1 MDHDADVLDHVRV
14 GERRTSPTSMV
25 LEMAA
30 STRRMILPE
39 RVLGMS
45 GTIWTFFGRAI
56 LPMEWS
62 IAALARALA

>member
-1 MDHDADVLDHVRV
+1 
-14 GERRTSPTSMV
+14 MV